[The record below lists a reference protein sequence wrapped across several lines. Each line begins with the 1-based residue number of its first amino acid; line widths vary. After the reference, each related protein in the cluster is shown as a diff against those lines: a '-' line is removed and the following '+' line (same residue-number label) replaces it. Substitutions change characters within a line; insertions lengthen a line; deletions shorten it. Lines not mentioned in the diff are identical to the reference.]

1 MDIKINDFILAIV
14 TLDDTLINGGGCP
27 VFIAANEEQQQ
38 KIGLYLSKIL
48 GGVVHDLENGVFLI
62 CGH

>member
-1 MDIKINDFILAIV
+1 MEIKINDMILAIV
-14 TLDDTLINGGGCP
+14 TLDETLIRGGGCP